1 MGSSSNEFNSLIVWN
16 MKYLALLAIALFAV
30 VAAEPEADADAAAHY
45 YGGYYGYPGY
55 GYGYGGYYRHFGK
68 RSADA
73 EPEADA
79 DADAY
84 YYGAYGRGYYGG
96 YYGRG
101 YYGYP
106 GYAYGAYRH
115 FGKRSADAEADPALL
130 LANYPSVYAY
140 PYAYA
145 PIAPVVAAPVAG
157 SYQHV
162 STPAATYGISQV
174 HKRSADAEPEAD
186 ADADA
191 YYYGAYGRGYYGG
204 YYGRG
209 YYGYPGYAYGAYR
222 HFGKRSA
229 DAEADAGVAVHPA
242 GATSFVA
249 RSPQGAKGLYVHP
262 YYAPYAPYY
271 GYYHG

>member
-55 GYGYGGYYRHFGK
+55 GYR
-68 RSADA
+68 
-73 EPEADA
+73 
-79 DADAY
+79 
-84 YYGAYGRGYYGG
+84 YGG
-96 YYGRG
+96 YYGYPGYGYGG

-204 YYGRG
+204 SYGRG